1 MPSFLTHALIGYLFF
16 DYKGMIIALIPD
28 FISYVHYFH
37 KLSQKYD
44 TYNFLTLASNAT
56 PNDLEK
62 IDYQLYDTGHSLVF
76 WLIALFIFK
85 DKAIYAGIFAII
97 MDIFLHSNEKWVGPA
112 FMYPLSD
119 YRFNGISW
127 SSPKGRIIVFTI
139 IVGILIMSKNTKQKI
154 IDKLYI

>member
-56 PNDLEK
+56 PNDLEI

-76 WLIALFIFK
+76 WLISLFIFK

>member
-28 FISYVHYFH
+28 FISYVYYFY

-85 DKAIYAGIFAII
+85 DKAIPLKCTCLQKVPSENQNK
-97 MDIFLHSNEKWVGPA
+97 FLLWFLRLV
-112 FMYPLSD
+112 
-119 YRFNGISW
+119 
-127 SSPKGRIIVFTI
+127 
-139 IVGILIMSKNTKQKI
+139 
-154 IDKLYI
+154 